1 MLDFLGPW
9 RSGSWAMSLGVIV
22 LFLFLIAFA
31 GLGIS
36 EVVWLSAAVAA
47 LFLAFTVHALLLRR
61 SLRAA
66 GGRDER
72 MRVLNSLRER
82 RGF

>member
-1 MLDFLGPW
+1 MTDLFERW
-9 RSGSWAMSLGVIV
+9 RTAFWAMSLGVVV

-31 GLGIS
+31 GLGVS
-36 EVVWLSAAVAA
+36 EVGWLSATVAA
-47 LFLAFTVHALLLRR
+47 LAVAFAVHAFLVGRALRT
-61 SLRAA
+61 A
-66 GGRDER
+66 GGLDER

>member
-1 MLDFLGPW
+1 MLDYFGPW
-9 RSGSWAMSLGVIV
+9 RSAFWAMSLGVIV

-36 EVVWLSAAVAA
+36 EVVWLSAAVAG
-47 LFLAFTVHALLLRR
+47 LCVAFSVHAFRLRR

-72 MRVLNSLRER
+72 MRILNSLRER

>member
-1 MLDFLGPW
+1 MMDLLGRW
-9 RSGSWAMSLGVIV
+9 RAAFWATSLGVIV

-31 GLGIS
+31 GLGVS
-36 EVVWLSAAVAA
+36 EVGWLSATVAA
-47 LFLAFTVHALLLRR
+47 LSVAFTVHAFLVGRALRT
-61 SLRAA
+61 A
-66 GGRDER
+66 GGRDDR

>member
-1 MLDFLGPW
+1 MIELFGRW
-9 RSGSWAMSLGVIV
+9 RTAFWALSLGVVV
-22 LFLFLIAFA
+22 LFLFLVAFA
-31 GLGIS
+31 GLGVS
-36 EVVWLSAAVAA
+36 EVTWLSAAVAA
-47 LFLAFTVHALLLRR
+47 LALAFAVHSLLVARA
-61 SLRAA
+61 LRAA

>member
-1 MLDFLGPW
+1 MIDLFG
-9 RSGSWAMSLGVIV
+9 RSRAAFWALSLGVIT
-22 LFLFLIAFA
+22 LFLFLVAFA

-36 EVVWLSAAVAA
+36 EVTWLSAAVVA
-47 LFLAFTVHALLLRR
+47 LALAFAVHAFRVERALRG
-61 SLRAA
+61 A

-72 MRVLNSLRER
+72 MRVLNALRER